1 MEEANSSPQLIVN
14 KWTLFFGDALVSLF
28 FFSKLSLAFAHF
40 IPYNIP
46 PLIYQG
52 GIHPY
57 VNVIG
62 TFIFA
67 AGFVLS
73 LRRGLWSKGAKLYT
87 TYLTIFVGLL
97 GVQTF
102 LQIAFVH
109 PDKSVLFQVSGA
121 VMAFMTV
128 GLYGLVL
135 PMHYPVSRFVK
146 VMLWHSVVIVVV
158 SLVLLPVFGAS
169 MFRGGRFVGIT
180 KHIPHMVTM
189 STVAAIFLVS
199 RWPKLFSEKVSVPK
213 VMGSLAIT
221 LLSFIAVALTATK
234 AAMGS
239 VFFAC
244 LLSLFFLGRRTRAEQ
259 WGRLFVLA
267 SMTVSLALLAP
278 VVGDTLYEVASGER
292 ALLGRPAQNGF
303 ETRWEEVVRGG
314 DLFLR
319 SPHTGLGILYKFMTR
334 AGDGDVDTYN
344 SFKDPHNIFL
354 SAGVIGGWPFMIVV
368 GFGYL
373 ALIYITFTSLRPM
386 NKDRLDTDTKT
397 LAIFLATHLPV
408 FLIYHVH
415 LSLGGI
421 ADRVYWCV
429 IGYVILTPTFFH
441 SGRTLR
447 AMDAIDSKES
457 LEGYHEKV
465 T

>member
-1 MEEANSSPQLIVN
+1 MNESSNNPIALN
-14 KWTLFFGDALVSLF
+14 RWALFFGDALVSLF
-28 FFSKLSLAFAHF
+28 FVSKLSLAFAHF

-52 GIHPY
+52 GLHPY
-57 VNVIG
+57 VNILG
-62 TFIFA
+62 NLLFG
-67 AGFVLS
+67 AGFILS
-73 LRRGLWSKGAKLYT
+73 LRKGRWNPAARIYT
-87 TYLTIFVGLL
+87 IYLTLFVAILAI
-97 GVQTF
+97 QTF
-102 LQIAFVH
+102 IQMAFVH
-109 PDKSVLFQVSGA
+109 PDKSMIFQVSGA
-121 VMAFMTV
+121 VMATITV
-128 GLYGLVL
+128 LLYGLVL

-146 VMLWHSVVIVVV
+146 VMLWHAVVIVLI
-158 SLVLLPVFGAS
+158 SLGLLPIFGPS

-189 STVAAIFLVS
+189 SSIAAIFLIS

-213 VMGSLAIT
+213 VTSSLAIT
-221 LLSFIAVALTATK
+221 ALSFLAVALTATK

-239 VFFAC
+239 VFLAC
-244 LLSLFFLGRRTRAEQ
+244 LLALFFLGKRTRAQQ

-319 SPHTGLGILYKFMTR
+319 SPHAGLGILYKFMTNS
-334 AGDGDVDTYN
+334 GEGDVDTYN

-354 SAGVIGGWPFMIVV
+354 SAGVIAGWPFMIIV
-368 GFGYL
+368 GLGYM
-373 ALIYITFTSLRPM
+373 ALIYLTFTTLRPLHRE
-386 NKDRLDTDTKT
+386 RLDIDTKT

-421 ADRVYWCV
+421 ADRVYWCI

-441 SGRTLR
+441 SGRTLQ
-447 AMDAIDSKES
+447 AMDAISSKES
-457 LEGYHEKV
+457 MEGYHEKI

>member
-1 MEEANSSPQLIVN
+1 MSDSHAQSPIVLN
-14 KWTLFFGDALVSLF
+14 KWALFFGDALVSLF
-28 FFSKLSLAFAHF
+28 FVSKLSLAFAHF

-57 VNVIG
+57 VNIVG
-62 TFIFA
+62 NLCFG
-67 AGFVLS
+67 AGFILN
-73 LRRGLWSKGAKLYT
+73 LRKGPWSPGARLYS
-87 TYLTIFVGLL
+87 TYLILFVALL
-97 GVQTF
+97 CIQTF
-102 LQIAFVH
+102 VQMAFVH
-109 PDKSVLFQVSGA
+109 PDKSMLFQMSGA
-121 VMAFMTV
+121 IMATITV
-128 GLYGLVL
+128 LLYGLIL

-146 VMLWHSVVIVVV
+146 VMLWHSVLIVLC
-158 SLVLLPVFGAS
+158 SLALLPLFGSS

-189 STVAAIFLVS
+189 SSIAAIFLIS
-199 RWPKLFSEKVSVPK
+199 RWPKLFSEQVSVPK
-213 VMGSLAIT
+213 VMGSIAVTALCF
-221 LLSFIAVALTATK
+221 LAVALTATK

-239 VFFAC
+239 LFLAC
-244 LLSLFFLGRRTRAEQ
+244 LLALFFLGKRTRAEQ

-267 SMTVSLALLAP
+267 SMTISLSLLAP

-319 SPHTGLGILYKFMTR
+319 SPHAGLGILYKFMTSS
-334 AGDGDVDTYN
+334 GDGDVDTYN

-354 SAGVIGGWPFMIVV
+354 SAGVIGGWPFMIIV

-373 ALIYITFTSLRPM
+373 ALIYVTFTVLRP
-386 NKDRLDTDTKT
+386 NHRDRLDIDTKT

-441 SGRTLR
+441 SGRTPR
-447 AMDAIDSKES
+447 TMNVIHGRES
-457 LEGYHEKV
+457 MEGHYEK
-465 T
+465 TT